1 MHFCAAWRR
10 AIKIAGEGTQGFPAQ
25 RPNMEIPMSVLT
37 RNGEVYAD
45 MPGALVARLLAV
57 VMFVRDVAAETRALQ
72 REMIRKHGLPLE

>member
-1 MHFCAAWRR
+1 
-10 AIKIAGEGTQGFPAQ
+10 
-25 RPNMEIPMSVLT
+25 MSVLT

-57 VMFVRDVAAETRALQ
+57 VTFIRDVAAETRALQ